1 MSGSSNDITTYDT
14 SHDTSH
20 ETSKK
25 HIKVPKMK
33 TKKGKCTSASS
44 VSESRVSESSATAKT
59 EATDTDANIVNIIID
74 VKNDMHKIVRV
85 VNILEKKATA
95 NSLKTE
101 ELNKEVDIIKKDF
114 NNLMDNLQPNNS
126 HSESKIKTQTKTK
139 GKSKNESIIKSL
151 NDSLRAVSSYTE
163 ETEDTPQVV
172 PKVCVDTEDNS
183 DMRKEFNA
191 FKNDIYNIINRMA
204 EKIDSHISGS
214 RDGINALAL
223 TSIALTKN
231 TMKV

>member
-33 TKKGKCTSASS
+33 TKKGKCTSATP
-44 VSESRVSESSATAKT
+44 VSESSATTKT
-59 EATDTDANIVNIIID
+59 EATDSEANIVNIIID

-101 ELNKEVDIIKKDF
+101 ELNKEVNIIKKDF
-114 NNLMDNLQPNNS
+114 NNLMDNLQPTNT
-126 HSESKIKTQTKTK
+126 HSESRTPKTKTK

-163 ETEDTPQVV
+163 ETEDTPQVA

-191 FKNDIYNIINRMA
+191 FKNEIYNIINKLA
-204 EKIDSHISGS
+204 EKIDLHISGS
-214 RDGINALAL
+214 RNGINALAL
-223 TSIALTKN
+223 TSISLSRN
-231 TMKV
+231 TIKG